1 MDLVTMDADAAAILV
16 HATEF
21 GRPEDLELIGQVLF
35 VANTSEGRVIAVNL
49 NMGVVTRRS

>member
-1 MDLVTMDADAAAILV
+1 MDADAAAILV